1 MSGDKLE
8 RLGAAIREAET
19 VGVPW
24 EVDETKP
31 ISKHVQKTGRVTVI
45 SPFAAGAIRLLL
57 FTGCRL
63 REILNLRWAE
73 VDFGR
78 GMLHLP
84 HSKTGRLEPPALA
97 VIAALPRAGDYVI
110 HGDSPTQPRSD
121 LKRPWTVV
129 TRRAGI
135 EGLRLHDLRH
145 SFVKASRVPI
155 GRDDRPLRTPRQ
167 RSGQESVE
175 RDRSDDRGGAGWNWR
190 RSQRRPHQGARR
202 WLTGPGWRA
211 SGVLSKRARVE
222 VLASLEDLG
231 RLGG

>member
-24 EVDETKP
+24 EVNETKQ

-84 HSKTGRLEPPALA
+84 HSKTGKKSIVLNPLPSPSSPRCPALA
-97 VIAALPRAGDYVI
+97 TTSSTA
-110 HGDSPTQPRSD
+110 
-121 LKRPWTVV
+121 TV
-129 TRRAGI
+129 
-135 EGLRLHDLRH
+135 
-145 SFVKASRVPI
+145 
-155 GRDDRPLRTPRQ
+155 Q
-167 RSGQESVE
+167 RSL
-175 RDRSDDRGGAGWNWR
+175 DRI
-190 RSQRRPHQGARR
+190 
-202 WLTGPGWRA
+202 
-211 SGVLSKRARVE
+211 
-222 VLASLEDLG
+222 
-231 RLGG
+231 